1 MLLRNGSRGLVIFL
15 CVMAAPVS
23 AFAQQPKEIQITAT
37 EFSFKPSKIQ
47 VPQGEVKKIKKK
59 SPANPGVN
67 RKDTKPTKPQ
77 FVFSPKTPS
86 HHRAVR

>member
-23 AFAQQPKEIQITAT
+23 AFAQQPKEIQVTAT

-47 VPQGEVKKIKKK
+47 VPQGEVKKIKK
-59 SPANPGVN
+59 N
-67 RKDTKPTKPQ
+67 RLQIPESTGRTLNLQSRSSSFLQKRLRIIGQ
-77 FVFSPKTPS
+77 
-86 HHRAVR
+86 